1 MKKEITPRGLIFTDP
16 KDPVVRICKYFPE
29 TDTIIWYVDKK
40 GIPIISV
47 NKQESTAKAVRQM
60 YDVLMKSPV
69 GIKDVLALTDD
80 TDSLPDIEEPMEPN
94 NT

>member
-1 MKKEITPRGLIFTDP
+1 MKKEIKPRGLIFTDP

-29 TDTIIWYVDKK
+29 TDTITWCLDKK
-40 GIPIISV
+40 GLPIISV

-60 YDVLMKSPV
+60 YDVLMKSPM
-69 GIKDVLALTDD
+69 GIKDVLGLSAD
-80 TDSLPDIEEPMEPN
+80 TDSLPDIEAPMEPD